1 MTEKLYSVAETMKLT
16 GHSRSVIDLVV
27 RNEKI
32 CLVNGK
38 VKESDIERMVQE
50 KESYISLMEY
60 AVSRSTERFNGRIVR
75 YRVNLRETLI
85 KHGFFGLHTLEPDT
99 ILTGTERD
107 MLYFLREDIP
117 VLDQNLSNYFVLF
130 EMPEREKVNVLL
142 KTALGHKHTKEY
154 ILKFIQT
161 EMFEKEIKPS
171 FMEFVKRVLSLPD
184 VDVLMDEDIRKEL
197 ESVEITETKTYMVRW
212 LNFVRRRRNVMYGE
226 IRMKQKESVSVPAYS
241 MDTYFALARCFFN
254 AEYIHEHNMIEK
266 ALDNHKY
273 AEMWLYL
280 TLFYACGWRAGDVC
294 NGWRY
299 LRLKDH
305 PEGCFGLDPGT
316 LYEDILYDRIQDETY
331 ENVCKYAIG
340 SIEVS
345 GELASKTSDIGTH
358 PLLAVVTPELH
369 AFYGLLTLISESHMI
384 RSGKGYMT
392 DKRIPEYQNKRNLKQ
407 FFGSDIE
414 QILHGENIQSRR
426 LNKDYLQAVESE
438 GRKEGYGGILT
449 SALASYARNHVNTDT
464 IKVYLKDHT
473 LTGETA
479 DVVLF
484 FLAERGVF
492 GFELYQTLITAFPDV
507 MNRLSIK
514 EQNRIIE
521 QMKVTPLL
529 LEQRHSGL
537 LASETVKESF
547 MNGDETMALEML
559 RNMYEISQMKGKG
572 KDTGIY
578 CLKRAAG
585 KACIYPEWNS
595 CIANACPYLVFSRYG
610 FMPLLKVLK
619 EYQEKADN
627 GNIKARSVLKEVLIP
642 RYQKIINRIIKEFNL
657 DQEERIGLKQLM
669 TEVLHG

>member
-1 MTEKLYSVAETMKLT
+1 MTEKLYSVAEAMKLT
-16 GHSRSVIDLVV
+16 RHSRSVINLAV

-38 VKESDIERMVQE
+38 VKESDVKRMVQE

-60 AVSRSTERFNGRIVR
+60 AISRSNERFNGKIAR
-75 YRVNLRETLI
+75 YRNCLQETL
-85 KHGFFGLHTLEPDT
+85 GRNQFFGIPTFRPET
-99 ILTGTERD
+99 ILMGTERD
-107 MLYFLREDIP
+107 MIYFLRKDIP
-117 VLDQNLSNYFVLF
+117 VLDEGLSEYFDLF
-130 EMPEREKVNVLL
+130 EMPEREKMEYLM
-142 KTALGHKHTKEY
+142 KITSGHSHTKEY
-154 ILKFIQT
+154 IRKYIRN

-171 FMEFVKRVLSLPD
+171 FTDFVKRILLLPD
-184 VDVLMDEDIRKEL
+184 VDVLTDEDIRKEL
-197 ESVEITETKTYMVRW
+197 ESVEITETKMYIVRW

-226 IRMKQKESVSVPAYS
+226 IRIKQKESVSVPAYS

-254 AEYIHEHNMIEK
+254 AEYIHEHDMIRK

-280 TLFYACGWRAGDVC
+280 TLFYTCGWRAGDVC

-305 PEGCFGLDPGT
+305 PEGRFGLDPGT
-316 LYEDILYDRIQDETY
+316 LYEDILYDRIPDETY
-331 ENVCKYAIG
+331 ENVCKYALG

-345 GELASKTSDIGTH
+345 GELASKTANIGTH

-369 AFYGLLTLISESHMI
+369 AFYGLLTLIAESHML
-384 RSGKGYMT
+384 RSGNGYMSE
-392 DKRIPEYQNKRNLKQ
+392 KRIPEYQNKRGLKL
-407 FFGSDIE
+407 FFGPDIE
-414 QILHGENIQSRR
+414 RILHGENIQSRR

-464 IKVYLKDHT
+464 IKVYLKDHN

-479 DVVLF
+479 DVVLYF
-484 FLAERGVF
+484 MAERGVF
-492 GFELYQTLITAFPDV
+492 GFELYQTLITAFPDA
-507 MNRLSIK
+507 MNRLSMK
-514 EQNRIIE
+514 EQNRIME

-529 LEQRHSGL
+529 LEQSHSGL

-547 MNGDETMALEML
+547 MDGDETMALEML
-559 RNMYEISQMKGKG
+559 KNMYEISQMKGKG